1 MNVSKELVDSLNAVV
16 TVKVV
21 SEDYEPK
28 VQEVLK
34 SYRRNAKIDG
44 FRPGKA
50 PEGIIRKMYGRYVLV
65 DEVNKLV
72 SDALNKLIEEE
83 QLHILGE
90 PLPNESQPMIDFDS
104 QTEFTFLFDLG
115 LAPKMDLS
123 NMKEIAVNAYKI
135 VPDSKML
142 EDYMSHYTRRYGAFV
157 SLETVEAGNEMVRGD
172 FFQTDEAG
180 NDLETGITAEDT
192 AIYLEFLKE
201 EEIKNQFVGLK
212 AGDGLL
218 FDVKK
223 AFPNDTEIAS
233 MLRLKKEEVASM
245 EPSTFRFV
253 IRSVSR
259 FANAEINQELFDKIY
274 GEGIVTTKEAF
285 EQRVREEIS
294 ANLEA
299 DSAMKLRM
307 EVRRL
312 FVSRF
317 VNELPAAFLKRWLL
331 RINEGKF
338 SAEEIEKDFDV
349 FEKDL
354 KWQLIRNQI
363 VKDFE
368 INLTDDDLLAFA
380 KKDVAHQFAQYGMR
394 NMPDEQLTSYA
405 QGMLGRKEESRRVVD
420 KMMDESVFNVLRNQI
435 TVNEVEV
442 TAEAFEQIMSEEQ
455 QA

>member
-28 VQEVLK
+28 VKETLK

-50 PEGIIRKMYGRYVLV
+50 PEGIIRKMYGHYVLV

-72 SDALNKLIEEE
+72 SEALNNLIEQE

-90 PLPNESQPMIDFDS
+90 PLPNENQPIIDFDA

-115 LAPKMDLS
+115 LAPTLDLS
-123 NMKEIAVNAYKI
+123 NMKEVSVNAYKV
-135 VPDSKML
+135 VPDAKML
-142 EDYMSHYTRRYGAFV
+142 EDYINHYTRRYGSFV
-157 SLETVEAGNEMVRGD
+157 SLELVESGNEMVRGD
-172 FFQTDEAG
+172 FTQTDEAG
-180 NDLETGITAEDT
+180 NALEGGVLAEDT

-201 EEIKNQFVGLK
+201 EEIKQQFVGLK

-233 MLRLKKEEVASM
+233 MLRIKKEEVESLTS
-245 EPSTFRFV
+245 STFRFV
-253 IRSVSR
+253 IGSVSR
-259 FANAEINQELFDKIY
+259 FANAEIDQALFDKIY
-274 GEGIVTTKEAF
+274 GDGVVTTREEF
-285 EQRVREEIS
+285 ESRVREEIIT
-294 ANLEA
+294 NLEG

-312 FVSRF
+312 FVDRF
-317 VNELPAAFLKRWLL
+317 VSELPAAFLKRWLL

-338 SAEEIEKDFDV
+338 TAEEIEKDFAL

-354 KWQLIRNQI
+354 KWQLIRNQL
-363 VKDFE
+363 VKQFE
-368 INLTDDDLLAFA
+368 INLTDDDLLEFA

-394 NMPDEQLTSYA
+394 NLPDEQLTSYA
-405 QGMLGRKEESRRVVD
+405 RGMLGRKEESRRVVD

-442 TAEAFEQIMSEEQ
+442 TSEAFDQLMAEEQ

>member
-28 VQEVLK
+28 VKETLK

-72 SDALNKLIEEE
+72 SEALNNLIEQE

-90 PLPNESQPMIDFDS
+90 PLPNENQPAIDFDS

-115 LAPKMDLS
+115 LAPVMDFS
-123 NMKEIAVNAYKI
+123 KMKEVSVNSYKV
-135 VPDSKML
+135 VPDAKML
-142 EDYMSHYTRRYGAFV
+142 EDYVNQYTRRYGSFV
-157 SLETVEAGNEMVRGD
+157 SLDSVESGNEMVRGN
-172 FFQTDEAG
+172 FTQTDEAG
-180 NDLETGITAEDT
+180 NVLEEGITAEDT

-201 EEIKNQFVGLK
+201 EEIKKQFVGLK
-212 AGDGLL
+212 AGDGVL

-223 AFPNDTEIAS
+223 AFPNDTEISS
-233 MLRLKKEEVASM
+233 MLRIKKEEVASLTS
-245 EPSTFRFV
+245 STFRFE
-253 IRSVSR
+253 IGSVSR
-259 FANAEINQELFDKIY
+259 FANAEIDQALFDKIY
-274 GEGIVTTKEAF
+274 GEGVVTSKEEF
-285 EQRVREEIS
+285 ESRVREEIV

-312 FVSRF
+312 FTDRF
-317 VNELPAAFLKRWLL
+317 VTELPAAFLKRWLL

-338 SAEEIEKDFDV
+338 TAEEIEKDFGL

-354 KWQLIRNQI
+354 KWQLIRNQL
-363 VKDFE
+363 VKEFE
-368 INLTDDDLLAFA
+368 INLTDDDLLEFA

-394 NMPDEQLTSYA
+394 NLPDEQLASYA
-405 QGMLGRKEESRRVVD
+405 KGMLGRKEESRRVVD
-420 KMMDESVFNVLRNQI
+420 KMMDESVFNVLRNRI
-435 TVNEVEV
+435 TLNEVEV
-442 TAEAFEQIMSEEQ
+442 TSEAFDQLMAEEQ